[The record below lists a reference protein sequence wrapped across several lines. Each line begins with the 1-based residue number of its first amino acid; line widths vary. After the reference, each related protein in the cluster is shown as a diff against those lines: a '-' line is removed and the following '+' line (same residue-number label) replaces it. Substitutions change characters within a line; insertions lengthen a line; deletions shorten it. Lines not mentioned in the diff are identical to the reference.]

1 MTSGIPN
8 RDPMINRSLAFLVA
22 ALGALVLGLASTAT
36 IGGAVGVDVA
46 RAQSPVPSA
55 GTAADS
61 GVGDTTAAA
70 DPDPDAQLDDTS
82 AGCPDQGGHIR
93 DDTGTA
99 GVTAADPSSCQATG
113 TDP

>member
-36 IGGAVGVDVA
+36 VGGPVGVDVA
-46 RAQSPVPSA
+46 HAQSPAPSA

-61 GVGDTTAAA
+61 GVDDTTAAG

-82 AGCPDQGGHIR
+82 AGCLDQGGHSE
-93 DDTGTA
+93 DDTGIA
-99 GVTAADPSSCQATG
+99 SVTA
-113 TDP
+113 